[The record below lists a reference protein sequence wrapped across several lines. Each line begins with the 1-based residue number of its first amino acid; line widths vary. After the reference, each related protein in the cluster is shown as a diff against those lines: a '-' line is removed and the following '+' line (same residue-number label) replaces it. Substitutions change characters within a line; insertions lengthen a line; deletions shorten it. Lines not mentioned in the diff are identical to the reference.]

1 MKVKDKSLKILKGI
15 LPYLIAIL
23 AGLYLAELV
32 TGALM
37 GISKYKMT
45 FTEHLPAF
53 LKQLAIYPFHYYG
66 LYLSQRNPALIIIS
80 VAVILYIAYFALK
93 RQSKHKQWET
103 ADTDTHGSAT
113 WGTVKELQGRYFTIK
128 QGDLINT
135 FTQATNQE
143 IIERLQQKG
152 DSK

>member
-1 MKVKDKSLKILKGI
+1 MKVKDKNLKILKGI

-45 FTEHLPAF
+45 FTEHLPAI
-53 LKQLAIYPFHYYG
+53 LKKLAIHPFHYYG

-80 VAVILYIAYFALK
+80 IAVILYIAYFALK
-93 RQSKHKQWET
+93 RQSKHKQWKT

-113 WGTVKELQGRYFTIK
+113 WGTVKELQGRYFTMK
-128 QGDLINT
+128 QGDLINA

-143 IIERLQQKG
+143 VIEKLQKKG

>member
-15 LPYLIAIL
+15 LQYLIAIL

-103 ADTDTHGSAT
+103 ADTDTT